1 MRYNEIENY
10 PEDVQWTICKPLQI
24 TYREQ
29 CVQVQYSNRTSCNL
43 FLCFCDF
50 ISFHTVLKSRAVHLH
65 MHGWKNDFTCSSAM
79 KQYKTNINNKHFY
92 YIAPL
97 KTGFRK
103 CFDERK
109 IILHNKHSTV
119 KSVAK
124 YNIKNI
130 FLNVSVIFIVDY
142 FLIYK
147 IKVVWSIKCQNMKA
161 VCWS

>member
-1 MRYNEIENY
+1 
-10 PEDVQWTICKPLQI
+10 
-24 TYREQ
+24 
-29 CVQVQYSNRTSCNL
+29 
-43 FLCFCDF
+43 
-50 ISFHTVLKSRAVHLH
+50 
-65 MHGWKNDFTCSSAM
+65 M
-79 KQYKTNINNKHFY
+79 KQYKININNKHFY

-103 CFDERK
+103 CFDKRK
-109 IILHNKHSTV
+109 IILHDKHSTV

-130 FLNVSVIFIVDY
+130 FLNVSAIFIVDY

-161 VCWS
+161 VRWS